1 MVENGRKTAKA
12 RSKNVCNAGCCAL
25 FPATTTHFP
34 PASTV
39 SPGRQNKLDS
49 TVGNQL
55 APAPNTGEHVAQSLP
70 SALRFSFLFAA
81 PPPGQRKYL
90 AVNVLSTNSSFQYE
104 MSHLF
109 YGRGPRLKPHFF
121 FVLRSCHFLWPWPV
135 IDLARFAG
143 LLSQELSCQELLRS
157 RSPLPCSHS
166 DNELKCFA
174 THFNKNTYTYT
185 AGYTL

>member
-90 AVNVLSTNSSFQYE
+90 AVNVLSVRVYSYE
-104 MSHLF
+104 YLSRYESMLAFIGQHSVPYREPFRHL
-109 YGRGPRLKPHFF
+109 GNG
-121 FVLRSCHFLWPWPV
+121 
-135 IDLARFAG
+135 
-143 LLSQELSCQELLRS
+143 
-157 RSPLPCSHS
+157 
-166 DNELKCFA
+166 
-174 THFNKNTYTYT
+174 
-185 AGYTL
+185 